1 MDKEEWDKVQMAEL
15 KHGRLAMLGVVG
27 CLVQELVTGE
37 GPVEQLLNG
46 NVRGRTT
53 EMEKGRQGG
62 EGGQSQGSDA
72 LCATFQLSK
81 SCGASRIALLCN
93 IRHYFLSSTA

>member
-46 NVRGRTT
+46 NVRGTMV
-53 EMEKGRQGG
+53 EMGKGEKGGR
-62 EGGQSQGSDA
+62 GGQTQGCDA
-72 LCATFQLSK
+72 LA
-81 SCGASRIALLCN
+81 
-93 IRHYFLSSTA
+93 

>member
-1 MDKEEWDKVQMAEL
+1 MAEL

-46 NVRGRTT
+46 NIFPF
-53 EMEKGRQGG
+53 
-62 EGGQSQGSDA
+62 A
-72 LCATFQLSK
+72 
-81 SCGASRIALLCN
+81 
-93 IRHYFLSSTA
+93 